1 MSRPELLAELYACRA
16 EDEMF
21 AGRTKGS
28 LEWADRALALPHS
41 ASVDLMALHIR
52 GNGRCELGDLDG
64 MNDLWD
70 AVHRAEASANG
81 VDIAQSYS
89 YLSEWVGLQ
98 EGPLRSLEM
107 NRAQIEACEV
117 RGMAGQAMWST
128 AESLWM
134 LYDAGR
140 WDEAL
145 ERAARAIEWATQQED
160 SQVGTVGLTYSARIL
175 AHRGELDEASALVE
189 RYLHTRPA
197 DRRPADPVAGAR
209 HRRRRRVG
217 AAMTRRPRST
227 RLREFDDATRDG
239 PTEYRELQLPE
250 AVRICRLLGDVELAE
265 TLAGSRP
272 VFVIRTK
279 NAMSSVQALLA
290 EMRGRPRARRGAVR
304 GGGRADGTPGAIRS
318 SARTPSTG
326 SRDAHRRSART
337 SDAERA
343 RESAS
348 AIFAE
353 LGVPVAPA

>member
-1 MSRPELLAELYACRA
+1 MPQAAAYYRRALELTPVGHPQRPTLLRKGTELAWRAGKVDVDEAIRAYEEAMDQALENGDDHEAAWCMRRLYFQIGFRGDTVAARQLLDRGIELLEHMDGEPPELLAELYACRA

-175 AHRGELDEASALVE
+175 AHRGAARRGGIARRAVPALG
-189 RYLHTRPA
+189 PA
-197 DRRPADPVAGAR
+197 DRRPPDPVAGAR
-209 HRRRRRVG
+209 HRRGRRLGARRRAGRDRTPPRV
-217 AAMTRRPRST
+217 RRR
-227 RLREFDDATRDG
+227 DAGRTDG
-239 PTEYRELQLPE
+239 
-250 AVRICRLLGDVELAE
+250 V
-265 TLAGSRP
+265 
-272 VFVIRTK
+272 
-279 NAMSSVQALLA
+279 
-290 EMRGRPRARRGAVR
+290 PRAPAA
-304 GGGRADGTPGAIRS
+304 GGGPHL
-318 SARTPSTG
+318 P
-326 SRDAHRRSART
+326 
-337 SDAERA
+337 
-343 RESAS
+343 
-348 AIFAE
+348 
-353 LGVPVAPA
+353 APR